1 MVYHFFI
8 SFQKEASKGKEL
20 MHKTAL
26 RQLRH
31 YANLKDGEKG
41 YLVEL
46 LCKLKNSSSYLPV
59 FTKIV
64 KVMSRFHNG
73 TAVGVCF
80 FL

>member
-8 SFQKEASKGKEL
+8 SFQKEASKGAQL

-26 RQLRH
+26 RRLRH

-46 LCKLKNSSSYLPV
+46 FCKLKNSSTNNRVYIKNA
-59 FTKIV
+59 TKIFAY
-64 KVMSRFHNG
+64 R
-73 TAVGVCF
+73 
-80 FL
+80 